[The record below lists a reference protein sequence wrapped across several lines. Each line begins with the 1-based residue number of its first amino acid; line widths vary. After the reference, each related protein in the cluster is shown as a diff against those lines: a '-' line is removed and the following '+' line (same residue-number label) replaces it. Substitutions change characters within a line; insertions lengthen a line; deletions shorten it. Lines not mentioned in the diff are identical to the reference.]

1 VIKVISG
8 ANQHPTHR
16 SRDDFFNYWRQ
27 RHGPLFARTP
37 ELRRYVQHFSLSEA
51 YQTDQPP
58 THDGASMFWYD
69 DLDAL
74 RNQVSPKLADVITSA
89 DGELYAWYV
98 ASERYGSPEKLTLQE
113 TVRADDRQLFDRS
126 TDWPTHARRTS
137 VVAHERI
144 VVDGRAEPGMIKAI
158 YTAARKPGLG
168 LEEFQQHWFEVHG
181 ELGSRVPGLRRYVQN
196 HAPPEAYA
204 VRQLTHDGFSEMWF
218 DDLESL
224 QRSRKSPEWA
234 KLSEDGPTLFTY
246 PMSVVIARE
255 GVIKG

>member
-1 VIKVISG
+1 MIKVISA
-8 ANQHPTHR
+8 ANQHPTNR
-16 SRDDFFNYWRQ
+16 SRDDFFQYWRQ

-37 ELRRYVQHFSLSEA
+37 ELRRYVQHFSEPDA

-74 RNQVSPKLADVITSA
+74 RSAVSPRLADVITSA

-98 ASERYGSPEKLTLQE
+98 ASSRYGPPRTMTLQE

-126 TDWPTHARRTS
+126 AEWPTHARRTS
-137 VVAHERI
+137 VVARERI
-144 VVDGRAEPGMIKAI
+144 VVDGRAEPGMLKVI

-168 LEEFQQHWFEVHG
+168 LEEFQQHWFDVHG

-196 HAPPEAYA
+196 HALPEAYA
-204 VRQLTHDGFSEMWF
+204 VRALTHDGFSEMWF

-224 QRSRKSPEWA
+224 QKSRKSPEWA
-234 KLSEDGPTLFTY
+234 KLSEDGQTLFAY